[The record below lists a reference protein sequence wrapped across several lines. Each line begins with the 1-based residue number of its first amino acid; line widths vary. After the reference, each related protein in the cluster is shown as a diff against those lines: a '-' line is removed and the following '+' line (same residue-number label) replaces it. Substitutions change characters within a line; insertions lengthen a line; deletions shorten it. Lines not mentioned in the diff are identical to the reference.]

1 MDIYIPFTYLIGW
14 SQYNTFYYGRRT
26 AKNCQPEN
34 LWSSYFTSSKYVKEF
49 REEFGEPDIIQ
60 IRKTFPNNPKACAIW
75 ESTVLKRIDAQHN
88 QKFLN
93 KKNGDFALDTTGV
106 SPSKYTIEKR
116 QIGLKLFWDNIS
128 VEKRQEIRNTKINT
142 CLAHYGYKYPLQ
154 VPHIREKIRQT
165 CLEKYGFEHPLQSP
179 EIKEKSK
186 QTCLEKYGYEYSL
199 QVSEIRER
207 GKETRLEK
215 YGFEHPLQSPE
226 IKEKIRQT
234 CLEKYGFEHPLQS
247 PEIRNTSLN
256 TTKTK
261 YGILDENITNVFQI
275 EEIKEKIKETMVIN
289 YGVTH
294 PSKRE
299 KQCSYCGEIKNIQ
312 HEAVCQMNINRKM
325 PNICGENNGRA
336 NTYVIKS
343 PENEEYE
350 IKLHKGIR
358 EFCKQHSL
366 KLEPFMKNKIPGWS
380 ISLKEKV

>member
-179 EIKEKSK
+179 EI
-186 QTCLEKYGYEYSL
+186 
-199 QVSEIRER
+199 
-207 GKETRLEK
+207 
-215 YGFEHPLQSPE
+215 
-226 IKEKIRQT
+226 
-234 CLEKYGFEHPLQS
+234 
-247 PEIRNTSLN
+247 RNTSLN

-325 PNICGENNGRA
+325 PNVCGENNGRA